1 MSYLSLRIAA
11 REEKTSL
18 MQLQE
23 PRARRGD
30 PRKGGRRTH
39 TLGPNYYSE
48 GNKTVRP
55 PPLERA
61 IRPQRGQKQ
70 HSIYFER
77 KFYYE
82 NQ

>member
-1 MSYLSLRIAA
+1 
-11 REEKTSL
+11 

-23 PRARRGD
+23 PHARRGD

-39 TLGPNYYSE
+39 PLGPNHYSE

-55 PPLERA
+55 PLLERA
-61 IRPQRGQKQ
+61 IRPEGGKT
-70 HSIYFER
+70 IFYYIER